1 MGRAGHCCWRDAN
14 SFHSHYSDLNNEVH
28 MTTLP
33 AARRSLWPLWLCWL
47 AMGLDGFD
55 LVVLGTVIPT
65 LIKTQELGF
74 DAVGATYAA
83 TISLVGVGIGA
94 LFIAPLSDRFGRRRL
109 LVACVAW
116 FSLFT
121 LAVVFAPSVAV
132 FGIFRFIAGVGLG
145 ACLPAA
151 LAYMNDYAPPGTA
164 GKSTTRTMTGYHV
177 GAVATAFLAILVV
190 PDWRILFV
198 IGGVAGL
205 ILVPFLWFRL
215 PETLP
220 PVHTEHNKNTQS
232 AAAPAH
238 APAGATPAHRPIAVP
253 AAEPEASPSS
263 LVPAGTSLD
272 RASFRDLTKKPYPRM
287 AMAIAVASFMGL
299 LLVYGLNT
307 WLPQLM
313 SSAGY
318 TVSTGLVLLL
328 VLNVGAVVGLIVAG
342 ILADKHGT
350 KNIVLL
356 WFGLSAVFLAV
367 LSVKIQNELLL
378 NAAVFVT
385 GVFVFSSQ
393 VLVYAWVSQLFPA
406 RLRGTALGFAAGV
419 GRLGAIIGP
428 AVTGS
433 LVAAGIAYPWGFYVF
448 GGAALAAVI
457 VLLSIPH
464 TFKPAQGE
472 DH

>member
-1 MGRAGHCCWRDAN
+1 M
-14 SFHSHYSDLNNEVH
+14 S
-28 MTTLP
+28 TLSV
-33 AARRSLWPLWLCWL
+33 ARRSQWPVWLCWL
-47 AMGLDGFD
+47 AMVLDGFD

-65 LIKTQELGF
+65 LIKTHELGF

-94 LFIAPLSDRFGRRRL
+94 LFIAPLSDRLGRRRL

-121 LAVVFAPSVAV
+121 LAVVFAPNVAV
-132 FGIFRFIAGVGLG
+132 FGIFRLLAGLGLG

-151 LAYMNDYAPPGTA
+151 LAYMNDYAPAGTA

-190 PDWRILFV
+190 PDWRIMFV
-198 IGGVAGL
+198 VGGLAGFA
-205 ILVPFLWFRL
+205 LVPLLWFRL

-220 PVHTEHNKNTQS
+220 PVHAEPAEAE
-232 AAAPAH
+232 AAAA
-238 APAGATPAHRPIAVP
+238 ASTATRRQ
-253 AAEPEASPSS
+253 AS
-263 LVPAGTSLD
+263 V
-272 RASFRDLTKKPYPRM
+272 RDLTRKPYPFV
-287 AMAIAVASFMGL
+287 ALGIAVASFMGL

-313 SSAGY
+313 ASAGY
-318 TVSTGLVLLL
+318 TVSAGLVLLL
-328 VLNVGAVVGLIVAG
+328 VLNVGAVVGLVVAG

-350 KNIVLL
+350 KRIVLL
-356 WFGLSAVFLAV
+356 WFGLSAAFLAV
-367 LSVKIQNELLL
+367 LSIKVQSELLL

-419 GRLGAIIGP
+419 GRFGAIMGP
-428 AVTGS
+428 AVTGT

-448 GGAALAAVI
+448 AAAAVLA
-457 VLLSIPH
+457 VVALVAVPH
-464 TFKPAQGE
+464 AIAGAPGRETAVE
-472 DH
+472 RS

>member
-1 MGRAGHCCWRDAN
+1 M
-14 SFHSHYSDLNNEVH
+14 S
-28 MTTLP
+28 TLP
-33 AARRSLWPLWLCWL
+33 VARRSQWPVWLCWL
-47 AMGLDGFD
+47 AMVLDGFD

-65 LIKTQELGF
+65 LIKTHELGF

-94 LFIAPLSDRFGRRRL
+94 LFIAPLSDRLGRRRL

-121 LAVVFAPSVAV
+121 IAVAFAPNVAV
-132 FGIFRFIAGVGLG
+132 FGIFRLLAGLGLG

-151 LAYMNDYAPPGTA
+151 LAYMNDYAPAGTA

-190 PDWRILFV
+190 PDWRIMFV
-198 IGGVAGL
+198 VGGLAGFA
-205 ILVPFLWFRL
+205 LVPLLWFRL

-220 PVHTEHNKNTQS
+220 PAHATVSAET
-232 AAAPAH
+232 AAATAPNG
-238 APAGATPAHRPIAVP
+238 APAKTTRQ
-253 AAEPEASPSS
+253 
-263 LVPAGTSLD
+263 
-272 RASFRDLTKKPYPRM
+272 ASFRDLIRKPYPFV
-287 AMAIAVASFMGL
+287 ALGIAVASFMGL

-313 SSAGY
+313 ASAGY
-318 TVSTGLVLLL
+318 TVSAGLVLLL
-328 VLNVGAVVGLIVAG
+328 VLNVGAVVGLVVAG

-350 KNIVLL
+350 KKIVLL
-356 WFGLSAVFLAV
+356 WFGLSAAFLAV
-367 LSVKIQNELLL
+367 LSIKVQSELLL

-419 GRLGAIIGP
+419 GRFGAITGP
-428 AVTGS
+428 AVTGT

-448 GGAALAAVI
+448 AAAAVLAVAALVAVPHAIAAA
-457 VLLSIPH
+457 PGRE
-464 TFKPAQGE
+464 PAVE
-472 DH
+472 HS

>member
-1 MGRAGHCCWRDAN
+1 MP
-14 SFHSHYSDLNNEVH
+14 
-28 MTTLP
+28 MTP
-33 AARRSLWPLWLCWL
+33 AQHRSKWPVWLCWL
-47 AMGLDGFD
+47 AMVLDGFD

-65 LIKTQELGF
+65 LIKTQDLGF

-109 LVACVAW
+109 LVACVLW
-116 FSLFT
+116 FSIFT
-121 LAVVFAPSVAV
+121 IAVVFAPNVAV
-132 FGIFRFIAGVGLG
+132 FGIFRLLAGLGLG

-151 LAYMNDYAPPGTA
+151 LAYMNDYAPAGTA

-190 PDWRILFV
+190 PDWRIMFV
-198 IGGVAGL
+198 VGGLAGFA
-205 ILVPFLWFRL
+205 LVPFLWFKL

-220 PVHTEHNKNTQS
+220 AVTVDVGAGS
-232 AAAPAH
+232 GAAGTTGKAVEEPAPT
-238 APAGATPAHRPIAVP
+238 TPAA
-253 AAEPEASPSS
+253 
-263 LVPAGTSLD
+263 
-272 RASFRDLTKKPYPRM
+272 RASFRDLARKPYPLV
-287 AMAIAVASFMGL
+287 ALAIAVASFMGL

-313 SSAGY
+313 AAAGY

-328 VLNVGAVVGLIVAG
+328 VLNVGAVVGLVVAG

-350 KNIVLL
+350 KKIVLL
-356 WFGLSAVFLAV
+356 WFGLSAVLLAI
-367 LSVKIQNELLL
+367 LSVKIQSELLL

-406 RLRGTALGFAAGV
+406 RLRATALGFAAGV
-419 GRLGAIIGP
+419 GRFGAIMGP
-428 AVTGS
+428 AVTGT

-448 GGAALAAVI
+448 AAAAVI
-457 VLLSIPH
+457 AVVALVTVPH
-464 TFKPAQGE
+464 AIAPAPGRETVIGQSPNQP
-472 DH
+472 

>member
-1 MGRAGHCCWRDAN
+1 
-14 SFHSHYSDLNNEVH
+14 

-33 AARRSLWPLWLCWL
+33 AVRRSQWPVWLCWL
-47 AMGLDGFD
+47 AMVLDGFD
-55 LVVLGTVIPT
+55 LVVLGTIIPT
-65 LIKTQELGF
+65 LIRTQDLGF
-74 DAVGATYAA
+74 DAVGATYVA

-121 LAVVFAPSVAV
+121 LAVAFSPSVAV
-132 FGIFRFIAGVGLG
+132 FGIFRLLAGIGLG

-151 LAYMNDYAPPGTA
+151 LAYMNDYAPAGNA

-190 PDWRILFV
+190 PDWRIMFV
-198 IGGVAGL
+198 VGGVAGFV
-205 ILVPFLWFRL
+205 LVPFLWFKL

-220 PVHTEHNKNTQS
+220 PVHTGHGTGKNAGNGTD
-232 AAAPAH
+232 PASQAT
-238 APAGATPAHRPIAVP
+238 APAGAARTHRPVFA
-253 AAEPEASPSS
+253 ATAEPEAAPAS
-263 LVPAGTSLD
+263 LLPAAGPAE
-272 RASFRDLTKKPYPRM
+272 RASLRDLTKKPYPLV
-287 AMAIAVASFMGL
+287 ALSIAVASFMGL

-350 KNIVLL
+350 KKIVLL
-356 WFGLSAVFLAV
+356 WFGFSAVFLAV
-367 LSVKIQNELLL
+367 LSVKIQNEFLL

-393 VLVYAWVSQLFPA
+393 VLVYAWVSQLFPP
-406 RLRGTALGFAAGV
+406 RLRATALGFAAGV
-419 GRLGAIIGP
+419 GRLGAIMGP
-428 AVTGS
+428 AVTGA

-448 GGAALAAVI
+448 GAAALLAVI
-457 VLLSIPH
+457 ALATVPRMIA
-464 TFKPAQGE
+464 PAPAVR
-472 DH
+472 H

>member
-1 MGRAGHCCWRDAN
+1 M
-14 SFHSHYSDLNNEVH
+14 S
-28 MTTLP
+28 TLSVV
-33 AARRSLWPLWLCWL
+33 RRSQWPVWLCWL
-47 AMGLDGFD
+47 AMVLDGFD

-65 LIKTQELGF
+65 LIKTHDLGF

-83 TISLVGVGIGA
+83 TISLVGVGVGA

-121 LAVVFAPSVAV
+121 IAVVFAPNVAM
-132 FGIFRFIAGVGLG
+132 FGIFRLLAGVGLG

-151 LAYMNDYAPPGTA
+151 LAYMNDYAPAGTA

-190 PDWRILFV
+190 PDWRIMFV
-198 IGGVAGL
+198 VGGIAGL
-205 ILVPFLWFRL
+205 VLVPFLWFRL

-220 PVHTEHNKNTQS
+220 P
-232 AAAPAH
+232 AH
-238 APAGATPAHRPIAVP
+238 AEHGAEIKAAGDTRASVETAEAHRAGPARGHRPIAVP
-253 AAEPEASPSS
+253 AAEPEAAPAS
-263 LVPAGTSLD
+263 LLAADPAGE
-272 RASFRDLTKKPYPRM
+272 RASFRDLTRKPYPLV
-287 AMAIAVASFMGL
+287 ALGIAVASFMGL

-342 ILADKHGT
+342 ILADRHGT
-350 KNIVLL
+350 KKIVLL
-356 WFGLSAVFLAV
+356 WFGLSALFLAV
-367 LSVKIQNELLL
+367 LSIKIQSEFLL

-419 GRLGAIIGP
+419 GRLGAIMGP
-428 AVTGS
+428 AVTGT

-448 GGAALAAVI
+448 AAAALLAVMAL
-457 VLLSIPH
+457 VTVPH
-464 TFKPAQGE
+464 AIAPAPGRAS
-472 DH
+472 DVGHS